1 MKKIFILLI
10 CFMFVFN
17 SNGQTKRI
25 IYKDLPKTTKVFID
39 TFYPKRKAIYT
50 FEGINRVREYEI
62 YFSNGT
68 KLEFDRYGKLK
79 SIECGKGEYVN
90 KNILPDEINDIIQQY
105 YSSEKIVEYNIDDR
119 STRYE
124 EHEIEFESGFEITV
138 NGRLNNKY

>member
-25 IYKDLPKTTKVFID
+25 IYKDLPKITKDFID
-39 TFYPKRKAIYT
+39 TFYPKRKAIYG
-50 FEGINRVREYEI
+50 FEGINRVREYKI

-79 SIECGKGEYVN
+79 SIECGKGEYIN
-90 KNILPDEINDIIQQY
+90 KNILPDEINDIIQQH

-124 EHEIEFESGFEITV
+124 EHEIEFESGLEITV